1 MATLGT
7 RRLVSGICGLLLALG
22 AHGALAQAPLAP
34 VHDAATPRPLPG
46 VLEAAAYDEAGPGT
60 ARRPAVSPEGR
71 PNPGQVV
78 ELQLGGWLKYTA
90 TVKASGL
97 YTLTFRVAHA
107 IGTDPLFRLEC
118 DGKDVTGE
126 MNAPYTGGPGHW
138 VTVSRPLVSL
148 AEGAHVFTLKQTG
161 GTPFFLDTI
170 TFTARGPVPPGP
182 PPDLTRWQLVWS
194 DEFDK
199 DGAPDPAKWG
209 YDLGGHGWGN
219 KELQYYTDRREN
231 ARVER
236 GRLII
241 EARKEDFKENH
252 YTSARLVTRGKRDF
266 TYGRVEVSARLPKGA
281 GNWPAIWLLGSDQ
294 RSLGW
299 PACGEIDIMEHLGR
313 NPGWVHASVHS
324 SKYYFKNGN
333 QLTSLT
339 YVSEPDQAFHV
350 YAAEWF
356 PDRIDFFVDD
366 NKYLTVAN
374 EKSGRDAWPFDE
386 PEYLILNVALG
397 GWGGAVVD
405 SDLPA
410 RMEVDYVR
418 VYERK

>member
-1 MATLGT
+1 MSILGN
-7 RRLVSGICGLLLALG
+7 RRLLCGMSGLLVSLS
-22 AHGALAQAPLAP
+22 AQSVAAQVPGP
-34 VHDAATPRPLPG
+34 ATPRNLLPG
-46 VLEAAAYDEAGPGT
+46 VLQAGAYDEAGGGTTRLPDRSPGGQE
-60 ARRPAVSPEGR
+60 SE
-71 PNPGQVV
+71 GQVV
-78 ELQLGGWLKYTA
+78 ELQKGGWLKYTA

-97 YTLTFRVAHA
+97 YTLSFRVAHDV
-107 IGTDPLFRLEC
+107 GTDPLFLLDC

-126 MNAPYTGGPGHW
+126 MNAPYTGGLGHW
-138 VTVSRPLVSL
+138 VTLERPMVSL
-148 AEGAHVFTLKQTG
+148 DAGAHLFTLKQTG
-161 GTPFFLDTI
+161 GTPFLLAAI
-170 TFTARGPVPPGP
+170 TVAAGGPVKPGP
-182 PPDLTRWQLVWS
+182 PPDLSKWQLAWS

-209 YDLGGHGWGN
+209 YDIGGHGWGN

-231 ARVER
+231 VRVEQ

-241 EARKEDFKENH
+241 DARKEDFAENH
-252 YTSARLVTRGKRDF
+252 YTSTRLVTRGKREF
-266 TYGRVEVSARLPKGA
+266 TYGRVEVRAKLPVGV
-281 GNWPAIWLLGSDQ
+281 GNWPAIWLLGS
-294 RSLGW
+294 SLHSGGW

-324 SKYYFKNGN
+324 QKYYFKNGN

-339 YVSEPDQAFHV
+339 YVPDPHQAFHV
-350 YAAEWF
+350 YAVEWL
-356 PDRIDFFVDD
+356 PDHLDFFVDD
-366 NKYLTVAN
+366 NKYLTVTN

-405 SDLPA
+405 ADLPA